1 MYRVENYPQIKDNF
15 YLKARNVGASR
26 MLNGDIEVIIC
37 YMKTKPTDF
46 FKNHK
51 GTILSRIA

>member
-26 MLNGDIEVIIC
+26 ILNGDIEVIIC

-46 FKNHK
+46 SKTTKAQF
-51 GTILSRIA
+51 SQ